1 MRRKHRNVVNPFRR
15 ATNEELLGILRGEKL
30 AEFLYKN
37 EGAYCVYKPE
47 CAVLLDKD
55 IEIQES
61 ACRKCMLEWLKQEAE
76 I

>member
-1 MRRKHRNVVNPFRR
+1 MRRNHRNVVNSFRR

-37 EGAYCVYKPE
+37 EGAYCMNQPK
-47 CAVLLDKD
+47 CAALLDKG

-61 ACRKCMLEWLKQEAE
+61 ACKKCMLEWLQKEAT
-76 I
+76 